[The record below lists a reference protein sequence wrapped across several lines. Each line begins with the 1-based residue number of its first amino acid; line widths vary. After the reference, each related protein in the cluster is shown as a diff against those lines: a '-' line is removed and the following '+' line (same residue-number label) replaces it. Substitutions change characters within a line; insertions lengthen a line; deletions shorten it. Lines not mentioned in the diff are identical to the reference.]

1 MLLSRRSLLRGL
13 VAAPAV
19 VAIGSIMPVR
29 APALVYPKKV
39 LVRAGTHS
47 ITEFAAALKQAGEWS
62 RTNEILFYQK
72 DDWA

>member
-1 MLLSRRSLLRGL
+1 
-13 VAAPAV
+13 
-19 VAIGSIMPVR
+19 MPVR